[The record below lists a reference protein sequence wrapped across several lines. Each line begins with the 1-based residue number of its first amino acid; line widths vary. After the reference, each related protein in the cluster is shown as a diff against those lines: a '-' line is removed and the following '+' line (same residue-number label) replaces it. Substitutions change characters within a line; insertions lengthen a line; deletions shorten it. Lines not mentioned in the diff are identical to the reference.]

1 MADVMSAISAD
12 TSAFEKAID
21 ADFKGMEGAASF
33 KKMGEQLAK
42 MWKGTVMGFVQKQA
56 THISDLCQAVADL
69 EEKLEEVTVRETCN
83 KQKLEEMEKFRETNE
98 VKASRQEMA
107 KKMEA
112 AVTQVKILDMNFDKE
127 IDDHKEMLNC
137 AKIRLRA
144 KVKASEQ
151 ERFGELV
158 KKAVVQVLA
167 KKTVKRKARDDGR
180 DIWTAPIIL
189 TMKEQ
194 QERWEMED
202 LLRRNKIYPTF
213 HWPKEFLEPM
223 KKMRE
228 ELAKQ
233 VDEESHYTRIRPVQT
248 DGKWRIRA
256 DVKPKDGSGR
266 FLHKATWEM
275 PPLDEETRSKV
286 PDWFKPTSWAG
297 VVRGRGA
304 SVAAPPP
311 EVGREAEADMET

>member
-1 MADVMSAISAD
+1 MSAIS
-12 TSAFEKAID
+12 TETNAFEKAIE
-21 ADFKGMEGAASF
+21 ADFKSMEGATSI

-42 MWKGTVMGFVQKQA
+42 MWKGTVLAFVQNQA

-69 EEKLEEVTVRETCN
+69 EEKLEAAAVRETSN

-98 VKASRQEMA
+98 VKASRVEMG

-112 AVTQVKILDMNFDKE
+112 AVTQVKILDLNFDKE

-151 ERFGELV
+151 EKFGELV

-167 KKTVKRKARDDGR
+167 KKTVKRKAKDDGQ
-180 DIWTAPIIL
+180 DIWTAPVVL
-189 TMKEQ
+189 TMKEKQ
-194 QERWEMED
+194 DRWEMED
-202 LLRRNKIYPTF
+202 LLRRNKIFPTF

-228 ELAKQ
+228 ELAKE
-233 VDEESHYTRIRPVQT
+233 VDEETHYTRIRPVEA
-248 DGKWRIRA
+248 DGKWKIRA
-256 DVKPKDGSGR
+256 DIKPKDGSGR

-275 PPLDEETRSKV
+275 PPLDEENRRKV
-286 PDWFKPTSWAG
+286 PDWHKPTSWAG
-297 VVRGRGA
+297 VVSGRNA
-304 SVAAPPP
+304 SVASPPA
-311 EVGREAEADMET
+311 EAEGGAASVDMET

>member
-1 MADVMSAISAD
+1 MSAVCAE
-12 TSAFEKAID
+12 TNAFEKAID
-21 ADFKGMEGAASF
+21 ADFKGMEGAPSF
-33 KKMGEQLAK
+33 KKLGEQLAK
-42 MWKGTVMGFVQKQA
+42 MWKGTVMGFVQKQSS
-56 THISDLCQAVADL
+56 HISDLCQAVADL
-69 EEKLEEVTVRETCN
+69 EEKLEAAAVRETNN

-98 VKASRQEMA
+98 VKASRVEMGR
-107 KKMEA
+107 KMES
-112 AVTQVKILDMNFDKE
+112 AVTQVKILDMDFDKE

-167 KKTVKRKARDDGR
+167 KKTVKRKSKDEGR
-180 DIWTAPIIL
+180 DIWTAPIVL
-189 TMKEQ
+189 TMKEK

-228 ELAKQ
+228 EVAKE
-233 VDEESHYTRIRPVQT
+233 VDEETYYTRIRPVQT
-248 DGKWRIRA
+248 DGRWKIRA
-256 DVKPKDGSGR
+256 DIKPKDGSGR

-275 PPLDEETRSKV
+275 PPVDEETRKKV

-297 VVRGRGA
+297 VVSGRGA
-304 SVAAPPP
+304 GAPAPPS
-311 EVGREAEADMET
+311 EEGGRAAEAAMET